1 MANPQCSH
9 QWEVAQDRNGMITW
23 RCMQCTDGPTPGHL
37 ALLAESYL
45 TYTWA
50 VYNTFIIS
58 DALALLKPLLAD
70 VVTVRDYF
78 PVGIRSTSYR
88 ERPPSSNAFLDKA
101 YPSQLTS

>member
-1 MANPQCSH
+1 M
-9 QWEVAQDRNGMITW
+9 VFR
-23 RCMQCTDGPTPGHL
+23 RRL
-37 ALLAESYL
+37 ACYVLEQH
-45 TYTWA
+45 